1 MAIQFNSNFDET
13 TPFSDVSY
21 PIHLT
26 ANNVQ
31 TITIPGTDTT
41 QYSALFAISV
51 TSNVYVRLN
60 AVPIVPPANSAAL
73 QPYAQRVI
81 DGQKHFVRG
90 GDVLQFITPDAVA
103 YCSVSLMQL
112 PG

>member
-26 ANNVQ
+26 ANNVR

-41 QYSALFAISV
+41 QYSATFSV
-51 TSNVYVRLN
+51 NMTSNVFSRLN
-60 AVPIVPPANSAAL
+60 AVPTVPAANTSAL
-73 QPYAQRVI
+73 QPYQEMVI

-90 GDVLQFITPDAVA
+90 GDVLQFITPDANA
-103 YCSVSLMQL
+103 YGSVSLMQL